1 MEIIL
6 MGKKFVYKSYNKGN
20 EKLLAIA
27 DASIVG
33 KEFSEKELQITVSDN
48 FYHEKECN
56 EKEAIQMI
64 KEATI
69 INAVGNDIVSLMVN
83 KKIVEKQNILYI
95 GEVAH
100 AQIFTI

>member
-1 MEIIL
+1 

-100 AQIFTI
+100 AQIYTI

>member
-1 MEIIL
+1 
-6 MGKKFVYKSYNKGN
+6 MGKKFVFKSYNKGN
-20 EKLLAIA
+20 ERLLAIA
-27 DASIVG
+27 DAAIVG
-33 KEFSEKELQITVSDN
+33 KEFSEKGLQISVSDS

-56 EKEAIQMI
+56 EKEALKLM

-69 INAVGNDIVSLMVN
+69 VNAVGNDIISLMVSN
-83 KKIVEKQNILYI
+83 KITEKENILYI

>member
-1 MEIIL
+1 